1 MKIFFAVL
9 FTAAG
14 IVLAADAQEWLEG
27 GYGCRIP
34 LKLEAS
40 AAAGNLRDFPVCVR
54 LRDAELFRQIRPDGS
69 DLRFTARDGKT
80 LLAHEIERLDPAGNE
95 LICWVRL
102 PEIRKG
108 GATPFYLYFQ
118 NASAVPA
125 KDPKAV
131 WSNGYLAVWHMNGTA
146 EMPDSLGNFPLRLCD
161 GASAAPSLIGTGLE
175 SPGGKARAE
184 YRYLRN
190 ERKIGLPAGSSFTI
204 SCWVKLRKTAGDIF
218 YDYPVKLFYHSS
230 KRWQVNFN
238 KPRAVAAFSL
248 LPDRNP
254 ERGWV
259 NLCVVYDASGK
270 TLQLFA
276 DGKPG
281 TLAKNAEFSGLRD
294 KSILALLA
302 CDASGDEFTISTLA
316 RSPEWIM
323 TAYENQKSADSVS
336 AGKMERAAQE
346 KSR

>member
-1 MKIFFAVL
+1 M
-9 FTAAG
+9 
-14 IVLAADAQEWLEG
+14 
-27 GYGCRIP
+27 
-34 LKLEAS
+34 
-40 AAAGNLRDFPVCVR
+40 
-54 LRDAELFRQIRPDGS
+54 
-69 DLRFTARDGKT
+69 
-80 LLAHEIERLDPAGNE
+80 
-95 LICWVRL
+95 
-102 PEIRKG
+102 
-108 GATPFYLYFQ
+108 
-118 NASAVPA
+118 
-125 KDPKAV
+125 
-131 WSNGYLAVWHMNGTA
+131 
-146 EMPDSLGNFPLRLCD
+146 
-161 GASAAPSLIGTGLE
+161 
-175 SPGGKARAE
+175 
-184 YRYLRN
+184 
-190 ERKIGLPAGSSFTI
+190 
-204 SCWVKLRKTAGDIF
+204 
-218 YDYPVKLFYHSS
+218 KLFYHSS

-323 TAYENQKSADSVS
+323 TAYENQKSADRPGRNTAICGARGKSDFPPEALS
-336 AGKMERAAQE
+336 RFPAG
-346 KSR
+346 